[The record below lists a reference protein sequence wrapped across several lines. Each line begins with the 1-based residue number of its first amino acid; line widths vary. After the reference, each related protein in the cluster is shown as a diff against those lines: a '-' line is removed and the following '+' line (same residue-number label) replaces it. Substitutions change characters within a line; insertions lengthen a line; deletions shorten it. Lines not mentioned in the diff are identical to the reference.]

1 MSNALKHLT
10 VEAVKAIHREVL
22 IAHGGAPGIR
32 DQTLHES
39 AVAAPQATMMG
50 QPLISDP
57 IEIAAA
63 YLFYICRN
71 HPFVD
76 GNKRTALAACLVF
89 LEGNDL
95 LPSVKLAMDEWENFV
110 LDLAASKLDRDATT
124 QRLRKLLKRS
134 RKRLT
139 SLARRSPATAGRRR
153 LSSLARHNRL
163 KAANF

>member
-1 MSNALKHLT
+1 LSNALKHLT

-32 DQTLHES
+32 DQTLLES
-39 AVAAPQATMMG
+39 AVAAPQATITG

-134 RKRLT
+134 RKR
-139 SLARRSPATAGRRR
+139 
-153 LSSLARHNRL
+153 
-163 KAANF
+163 

>member
-32 DQTLHES
+32 DQTLLES
-39 AVAAPQATMMG
+39 AVAAPQATMTG
-50 QPLISDP
+50 QPLMSDP

-134 RKRLT
+134 RKC
-139 SLARRSPATAGRRR
+139 
-153 LSSLARHNRL
+153 
-163 KAANF
+163 